1 MHDIKWIR
9 ENPQQFD
16 AGLKR
21 RGLAP
26 LSEEILR
33 LDAEQRADKTKGQ
46 QLQQEMNA
54 LAKEIGMRKTKG
66 ENADDLLARSKE
78 MKEKIAGQGE
88 DSLDNP
94 LNQLL
99 LTIPNLLLAEV
110 PDGADESAN
119 KELRKWG
126 TPATFT
132 FEPKDHV
139 AIGEGL
145 KLMDF
150 EQTAKI
156 SGARFVTLKG
166 QLAKLERAL
175 GQFMLDV
182 QTEEHGF
189 TEVNPPLLVKA
200 SALYGTGQLPK
211 FESDLFNVNADAPVS
226 YGHEYMREMLIAQN
240 KLGFSVADIQDE
252 KVLNKIDEEA
262 RGKLQKNRQL
272 YLIPTS
278 EVSVTNLVA
287 DIIIDE
293 EKLPLH
299 YTALTPCFRSEA
311 GSAGRDTRGM
321 IRQHQ
326 FNKVEM
332 VSITT
337 PEQAEEEHQRMTGC
351 AEKILQK
358 LELPYRVIV
367 LCTGD
372 TGFGSQKTYD
382 IEVWLPAQKA
392 YREISSCSQFGT
404 FQARRMKARYRPKGE
419 KGTAFVNTLNGSGL
433 AVGRALV
440 AIIENYQTADGS
452 VIVPP
457 VLRPYMGGLECIKR

>member
-9 ENPQQFD
+9 DNPQQFD

-33 LDAEQRADKTKGQ
+33 LDAEVRADKTKGQ

-54 LAKEIGMRKTKG
+54 LAKEIGMRKAKG

-99 LTIPNLLLAEV
+99 LTIPNLLLEEV
-110 PDGADESAN
+110 PDGADEAAN

-126 TPATFT
+126 TPKTFS

-189 TEVNPPLLVKA
+189 TEVNPPLLVKDN
-200 SALYGTGQLPK
+200 ALVGTGQLPK
-211 FESDLFNVNADAPVS
+211 FKEDLFKA
-226 YGHEYMREMLIAQN
+226 GETH
-240 KLGFSVADIQDE
+240 
-252 KVLNKIDEEA
+252 
-262 RGKLQKNRQL
+262 

-278 EVSVTNLVA
+278 EVPVTNLVA
-287 DIIIDE
+287 DSIIDE
-293 EKLPLH
+293 EKLPLRF
-299 YTALTPCFRSEA
+299 TALTPCFRSEA

-337 PEQAEEEHQRMTGC
+337 PEQAEVEHQRITEC

-358 LELPYRVIV
+358 LELPYRVII

-372 TGFGSQKTYD
+372 TGFQSQKTHD
-382 IEVWLPAQKA
+382 IEVWLPAQKT

-452 VIVPP
+452 VIVPT
-457 VLRPYMGGLECIKR
+457 VLRPYMGGIECIKR

>member
-1 MHDIKWIR
+1 MHDIKMIR
-9 ENPQQFD
+9 ENSSAFD

-21 RGLAP
+21 RGLEP
-26 LSEEILR
+26 LSAEILA
-33 LDAEQRADKTKGQ
+33 LDAEVRADKTKGQ

-54 LAKEIGMRKTKG
+54 LAKEIGMRKSKG

-78 MKEKIAGQGE
+78 LKELIAGQGE

-99 LTIPNLLLAEV
+99 LTIPNIPLPEV
-110 PDGADESAN
+110 PEGADESGN
-119 KELRKWG
+119 VELRKWG
-126 TPATFT
+126 TPRSFDFA
-132 FEPKDHV
+132 PKDHV

-145 KLMDF
+145 GLMDF

-166 QLAKLERAL
+166 QLARLERAL

-182 QTEEHGF
+182 HTAEHGF
-189 TEVNPPLLVKA
+189 TEVNVPALVKA
-200 SALYGTGQLPK
+200 NALLGTGNLPK
-211 FESDLFNVNADAPVS
+211 FEADLFKAGDS
-226 YGHEYMREMLIAQN
+226 H
-240 KLGFSVADIQDE
+240 
-252 KVLNKIDEEA
+252 
-262 RGKLQKNRQL
+262 
-272 YLIPTS
+272 YLIPTA
-278 EVSVTNLVA
+278 EVPVTNLVA
-287 DIIIDE
+287 DMILDE
-293 EKLPLH
+293 EKLPLRFA
-299 YTALTPCFRSEA
+299 ALTSCFRSEA

-326 FNKVEM
+326 FQKVEM

-337 PEQAEEEHQRMTGC
+337 PAQAEAEHQRMTEC

-358 LELPYRVIV
+358 LELPYRVII

-372 TGFGSQKTYD
+372 TGFGSQKTHD
-382 IEVWLPAQKA
+382 IEVWLPAQNT
-392 YREISSCSQFGT
+392 YREISSCTQFGT
-404 FQARRMKARYRPKGE
+404 FQARRMKARFRPKGE
-419 KGTAFVNTLNGSGL
+419 KGNQFVHTLNGSGV

-440 AIIENYQTADGS
+440 AILENYQTSDGS

-457 VLRPYMGGLECIKR
+457 ALRSYMGGIECIKL

>member
-9 ENPQQFD
+9 ENPQAFD

-21 RGLAP
+21 RGLEP
-26 LSEEILR
+26 LSPEILR
-33 LDAEQRADKTKGQ
+33 LDAELRADKTKGQ

-54 LAKEIGMRKTKG
+54 LAKEIGARKSKG

-78 MKEKIAGQGE
+78 IKEKIAGQGE

-99 LTIPNLLLAEV
+99 LTIPNLLLPEV
-110 PDGADESAN
+110 PDGADESGN

-126 TPATFT
+126 TPKTFS

-166 QLAKLERAL
+166 QLARLERAL

-189 TEVNPPLLVKA
+189 TEVNPPLLVKDN
-200 SALYGTGQLPK
+200 ALLGTGNLPK
-211 FESDLFNVNADAPVS
+211 FAADLFKA
-226 YGHEYMREMLIAQN
+226 GEFH
-240 KLGFSVADIQDE
+240 
-252 KVLNKIDEEA
+252 
-262 RGKLQKNRQL
+262 
-272 YLIPTS
+272 YLIPTA
-278 EVSVTNLVA
+278 EVPVTNLVA
-287 DIIIDE
+287 DSIIEE
-293 EKLPLH
+293 EKLPLRF
-299 YTALTPCFRSEA
+299 TALTPCFRSEA

-337 PEQAEEEHQRMTGC
+337 PEQAEAEHQRMTEC

-358 LELPYRVIV
+358 LELPYRVII

-372 TGFGSQKTYD
+372 TGFGSQKTHD
-382 IEVWLPAQKA
+382 IEVWLPAQKT
-392 YREISSCSQFGT
+392 YREMSSCSQFGT
-404 FQARRMKARYRPKGE
+404 FQARRMKARFRPKGE

-440 AIIENYQTADGS
+440 AIIENYQNVDGS

-457 VLRPYMGGLECIKR
+457 VLRPYMGGVECIKR